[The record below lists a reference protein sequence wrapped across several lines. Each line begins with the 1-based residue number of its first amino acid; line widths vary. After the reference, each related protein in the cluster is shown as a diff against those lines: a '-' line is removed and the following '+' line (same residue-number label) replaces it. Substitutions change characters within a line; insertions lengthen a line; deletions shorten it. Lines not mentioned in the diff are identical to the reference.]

1 MQNKKISEK
10 HLLSSIKNMKYI
22 PIVILI
28 FTFVTTNAQTKTVE
42 ERPFVNKSVLIIMST
57 KNYIAAKEIATQ
69 AAKKLKIK
77 LDLRALKPN
86 KENGLT
92 FNAKECEENGWDYPC
107 YVSRGRYD
115 DGEFVTI
122 DYSDWFAGFA
132 KGYYIVS
139 TASGNKKEVK
149 IAFEKVKKIY
159 KSAYVKQAEIY
170 IGCTH

>member
-1 MQNKKISEK
+1 
-10 HLLSSIKNMKYI
+10 MKYI
-22 PIVILI
+22 YSII
-28 FTFVTTNAQTKTVE
+28 FVFSVFASNAQTETTE
-42 ERPFVNKSVLIIMST
+42 DRPYVKKSFLIILSS
-57 KNYIAAKEIATQ
+57 KNYTEAKKIATE
-69 AAKKLKIK
+69 AAKKLNIK

-86 KENGLT
+86 KESGLT

-122 DYSDWFAGFA
+122 DYSDWFVGFA

-139 TASGNKKEVK
+139 TASGNKEEVK
-149 IAFEKVKKIY
+149 IAFEKVKKMY